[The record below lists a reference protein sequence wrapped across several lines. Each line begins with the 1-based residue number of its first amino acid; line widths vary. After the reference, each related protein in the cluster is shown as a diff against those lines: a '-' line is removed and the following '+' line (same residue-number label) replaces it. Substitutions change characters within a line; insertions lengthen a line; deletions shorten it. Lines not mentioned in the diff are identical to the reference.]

1 MAEWPKTF
9 TTPNMVMVQ
18 DDGEPLFD
26 RHNIGTANY
35 AAQGTRSRPERVAIR
50 PKSGDVK
57 GPVVNRKKK

>member
-9 TTPNMVMVQ
+9 TTTNFAFVQ
-18 DDGEPLFD
+18 DDGEPYFD

-35 AAQGTRSRPERVAIR
+35 PKGTRSQPERVPIR

-57 GPVVNRKKK
+57 QPVVNRKKK